1 MYVCVN
7 TLGNLLV
14 RLLLHAFSPLLFF
27 VFLSFTERYHIS
39 FVICMKCI
47 GRCVSQVSKD
57 ILQNALNVTSV
68 LNIC

>member
-14 RLLLHAFSPLLFF
+14 HLLLHAFSPLLFF

-39 FVICMKCI
+39 FVMCMKCI
-47 GRCVSQVSKD
+47 GRCAGVCLRFQK
-57 ILQNALNVTSV
+57 IF
-68 LNIC
+68 CKMH